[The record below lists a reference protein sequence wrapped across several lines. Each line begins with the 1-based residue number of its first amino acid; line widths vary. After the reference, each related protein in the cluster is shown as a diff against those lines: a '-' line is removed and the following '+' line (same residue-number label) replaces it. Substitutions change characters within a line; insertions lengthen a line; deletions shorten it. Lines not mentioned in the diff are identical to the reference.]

1 MPEIKFCGL
10 TRPQD
15 AEAAERLGA
24 SYLGVIFA
32 GGPRTLT
39 VARAAEVLAGRP
51 GARRV
56 GVFGVTDPVYI
67 SEVAH
72 ELSLHVIQMHTDTG
86 ANEVKRVR
94 TATGL
99 EVWPVIRVSSA
110 GLPPN
115 AQDIFPA
122 ADAVVLDTHVRGV
135 LGGSGKTFDWTLAAR
150 ALAPVRGKTRV
161 VLAGGLTPENVA
173 GGIAALSPDIVD
185 VSSGVES
192 APGIKDHE
200 RMRQFAHSVRGATP
214 LVSS

>member
-10 TRPQD
+10 TRPED
-15 AEAAERLGA
+15 AELAERLGA

-32 GGPRTLT
+32 GGPRNLSI
-39 VARAAEVLAGRP
+39 ARAAEVLAGRKR
-51 GARRV
+51 ARRV

-72 ELSLHVIQMHTDTG
+72 ELSLHVVQMHTDTG
-86 ANEVKRVR
+86 AAEVKRVR

-99 EVWPVIRVSSA
+99 EVWPVIRIGSA

-115 AQDIFPA
+115 SHDILAA

-135 LGGSGKTFDWTLAAR
+135 LGGSGKTFDWASTAR
-150 ALAPVRGKTRV
+150 SLRSVRGRTRL

-173 GGIAALSPDIVD
+173 EGISALQPDVVD

-192 APGIKDHE
+192 APGIKNPD
-200 RMRQFAHSVRGATP
+200 RMREFAEAVRGPAV
-214 LVSS
+214 VSP